1 MDFHCDFCVPARG
14 DERGFEETYKYYLY
28 IYIYVSL
35 DIYDPE
41 PILRIKT
48 SITSEEIG

>member
-1 MDFHCDFCVPARG
+1 MTFVCLRG
-14 DERGFEETYKYYLY
+14 VMNEGLRKLINIIY